1 MIEQS
6 PNASSEKNIFTQMG
20 LPYAPVILAPLAG
33 VSDHP
38 YRRACARFGADL
50 TYVEMISATAMLY
63 ESRRTFDMLKR
74 HESESILGVQ
84 ITGKTADEVGRA
96 VEILDK
102 MPFDTIDINMGCP
115 VNKVVKSG
123 CGSGILRDPER
134 VYQTVKLARS
144 ATSKPLSAKFRL
156 GWDKQTITWR
166 EVSDAIQSAGADWM
180 TIHGRLRSDDYSA
193 PVNLEDMAELKRRI
207 RIPLI
212 GNGNL
217 FSHSDAMYMR
227 ERTAVDGVMVSR
239 GALGNPWIFRDIAR
253 GETPVTIDE
262 WRDLVLDHLAWQQ
275 EEYGDTGSGA
285 VCMRKHLLWY
295 AKGWPAAKKLREAIS
310 QMGKISECGALVRQF
325 AEECKSAGM
334 TTRAPVWPMDQDNR
348 FQWDPKWDMD
358 RGLDR
363 GVGDDGLEVS
373 L

>member
-1 MIEQS
+1 MSSTEQ
-6 PNASSEKNIFTQMG
+6 NIFTRMG

-38 YRRACARFGADL
+38 YRRACTRFGAHL
-50 TYVEMISATAMLY
+50 TYVEMISATALLY
-63 ESRRTFDMLKR
+63 NSKRTFDMLRR

-84 ITGKTADEVGRA
+84 VTGKTADELGRA

-115 VNKVVKSG
+115 VTKVVKNG

-134 VYQTVKLARS
+134 VYQTVKLARE

-156 GWDKQTITWR
+156 GWDKNAITWR
-166 EVSDAIQSAGADWM
+166 EVSDAIQSGGADWM
-180 TIHGRLRSDDYSA
+180 TIHGRLRNDDYA
-193 PVNLEDMAELKRRI
+193 VPVNLEDMTELKKRVS
-207 RIPLI
+207 IPLI
-212 GNGNL
+212 GNGNI
-217 FSHSDAMYMR
+217 FSYDDAMFMR
-227 ERTAVDGVMVSR
+227 ERTGVDGVMVSR
-239 GALGNPWIFRDIAR
+239 GALGNPWVFRDIVQGA
-253 GETPVTIDE
+253 TAVSIDE
-262 WRDLVLDHLAWQQ
+262 WQTLVLDHLAWQQ
-275 EEYGDTGSGA
+275 EEYGDTGNGA

-295 AKGWPAAKKLREAIS
+295 AKGWPAAKKLRESIS
-310 QMGKISECGALVRQF
+310 HVAKISECADLITQFSDECRALGAVV
-325 AEECKSAGM
+325 
-334 TTRAPVWPMDQDNR
+334 RAPVWPLDQKNR

-363 GVGDDGLEVS
+363 GIGDDGLEAS